1 MGEMLENRKN
11 CEWALLMIAQHI
23 ETTYVINLIK
33 SLLIIYITRKNERS
47 CLILI
52 LYTYIT
58 Y

>member
-1 MGEMLENRKN
+1 MLENRKN
-11 CEWALLMIAQHI
+11 CEWALLMIAQHV

>member
-1 MGEMLENRKN
+1 MLENRKN
-11 CEWALLMIAQHI
+11 CEWALLMIALHI